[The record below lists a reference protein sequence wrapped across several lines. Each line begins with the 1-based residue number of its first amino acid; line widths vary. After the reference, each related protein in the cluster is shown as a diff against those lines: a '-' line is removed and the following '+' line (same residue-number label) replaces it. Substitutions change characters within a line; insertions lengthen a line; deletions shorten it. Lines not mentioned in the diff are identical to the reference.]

1 METLWD
7 RTRHAFEK
15 LLHDGEKAAER
26 VVESFEELGGVARAR
41 LEKARLER
49 TLFKCFAE
57 LGNAVYELHK
67 ASKQAGA
74 ETAETAAYLPG
85 SAFEDPNV
93 RRLLEQFET
102 LDEELKKADGQL
114 NRR

>member
-26 VVESFEELGGVARAR
+26 VVESLEEFGSVARAR

-49 TLFKCFAE
+49 TLFKRFAE

-67 ASKQAGA
+67 GSKQAAA
-74 ETAETAAYLPG
+74 ETAETAPDLPG
-85 SAFEDPNV
+85 SAFDDPNV
-93 RRLLEQFET
+93 TRLLEQVAT

-114 NRR
+114 DRR